1 MITKE
6 SIENLSQRL
15 NIVDIIENYIEVKK
29 QGSSFVCICP
39 FHADKNPSMHINPT
53 KGFYHC
59 FACKAGGDAFKFVM
73 DYEKLS
79 FADAVEKVASLSN
92 FTLSYTK
99 EKQENK
105 KELKSI
111 LPSLNAYFKDNLKH
125 HKEILTYLYQRAL
138 NDKDIAKFELGFA
151 GASEDS
157 IRLLQNQKIPLEDA
171 MSVGALKKDE
181 NNEFYASFIWRITF
195 PIYDH
200 KDLLVGFG
208 GRTLNPNAP
217 AKNVN
222 SPQNIL
228 FDKSRIFYAFN
239 IAKENIAKKKEI
251 IVCEGYMDAIAFHK
265 AGFNNAVA
273 VLGTAL
279 TEHHL
284 PLIRRYDAKVILCF
298 DNDEAG
304 LKAATRSAFLLST
317 NKIDGKVAILQG
329 GKDPAELVAKNESAK
344 LHNILDEGIELGEFY
359 IRRLISTHS
368 IISALDKQKALETIQ
383 KFTFN
388 LEPLVANSYTS
399 LVSNLLKVDEKFIVL
414 SQNSKKTIQTP
425 LISQNKYNFPK
436 EKIHIAELEL
446 IAFLKQ
452 HPDICND
459 FKQISDS
466 VCFKHK
472 ILLDKILEKKGYED
486 SDIREF
492 ENKNIRKNLNYSEF
506 LLGICKV
513 NLAFLNN
520 VKIKNS
526 TLALKKQ
533 LFTLI
538 DKNLNLYF
546 FIMEAAVSYFTPKSE
561 KRKIKK
567 NEHLQCLNLHISLNE
582 DLIKTCKVQGKKIGF
597 KMEFDSQNA
606 LENAKKSLKD
616 KQLDMVCL

>member
-125 HKEILTYLYQRAL
+125 HKEVLTYLYQRAL

-208 GRTLNPNAP
+208 GRTLNPNVP
-217 AKNVN
+217 AKYVN

-239 IAKENIAKKKEI
+239 IAKENIAQKKEI

-273 VLGTAL
+273 VLGTVL

-329 GKDPAELVAKNESAK
+329 GKDPAELVAKNESTK
-344 LHNILDEGIELGEFY
+344 LHDILDEGIELGEFY

-492 ENKNIRKNLNYSEF
+492 ESKNIRKNLNYSEF

-538 DKNLNLYF
+538 DKNLNLL
-546 FIMEAAVSYFTPKSE
+546 
-561 KRKIKK
+561 IKNLNTEELNNFLKEYLSFLKYEK
-567 NEHLQCLNLHISLNE
+567 NEEILQQSFRNLNGIFSNKNFTAY
-582 DLIKTCKVQGKKIGF
+582 DLGF
-597 KMEFDSQNA
+597 SAQDNDEPF
-606 LENAKKSLKD
+606 
-616 KQLDMVCL
+616 

>member
-79 FADAVEKVASLSN
+79 FTDAVEKIANLCN

-99 EKQENK
+99 EKNENK
-105 KELKSI
+105 KELRTI
-111 LPSLNAYFKDNLKH
+111 LPSLNAYFKSNLKH
-125 HKEILTYLYQRAL
+125 HKEALDYLYKRML
-138 NDKDIAKFELGFA
+138 NDQDIAKFELGFA
-151 GASEDS
+151 GSSEDS
-157 IRLLQNQKIPLEDA
+157 IRLFHNEKIPLEDA

-208 GRTLNPNAP
+208 GRTLNPNVP
-217 AKNVN
+217 AKYVN

-239 IAKENIAKKKEI
+239 IAKENIAKKKEM

-329 GKDPAELVAKNESAK
+329 GKDPAELVAKNESTK
-344 LHNILDEGIELGEFY
+344 LYNILDEGIELGEFY

-383 KFTFN
+383 QFTFN

-492 ENKNIRKNLNYSEF
+492 ESKNIRKNLNYSEF

-538 DKNLNLYF
+538 DKNLNLL
-546 FIMEAAVSYFTPKSE
+546 
-561 KRKIKK
+561 IKNLNTEELNNFLKEYLSFLKYEK
-567 NEHLQCLNLHISLNE
+567 NEEILQQSFRNLNGIFGNKNFTAY
-582 DLIKTCKVQGKKIGF
+582 DLGF
-597 KMEFDSQNA
+597 SIQNND
-606 LENAKKSLKD
+606 EPF
-616 KQLDMVCL
+616 

>member
-125 HKEILTYLYQRAL
+125 HKEVLTYLYQRAL

-151 GASEDS
+151 EASEDS

-208 GRTLNPNAP
+208 GRTLNPNVP
-217 AKNVN
+217 AKYVN

-279 TEHHL
+279 TEQHL

-329 GKDPAELVAKNESAK
+329 GKDPAELVAKNESTK
-344 LHNILDEGIELGEFY
+344 LHDILDEGIELGEFY

-492 ENKNIRKNLNYSEF
+492 ESKNIRKNLNYSEF

-538 DKNLNLYF
+538 DKNLNLL
-546 FIMEAAVSYFTPKSE
+546 
-561 KRKIKK
+561 IKNLNTEELNNFLKEYLSFLKYEK
-567 NEHLQCLNLHISLNE
+567 NEEILQQSFRNLNGIFGNKNFTAY
-582 DLIKTCKVQGKKIGF
+582 DLGF
-597 KMEFDSQNA
+597 SIQNND
-606 LENAKKSLKD
+606 EPF
-616 KQLDMVCL
+616 

>member
-125 HKEILTYLYQRAL
+125 HKEVLTYLYQRAL

-208 GRTLNPNAP
+208 GRTLNPNVP
-217 AKNVN
+217 AKYVN

-329 GKDPAELVAKNESAK
+329 GKDPAELVAKNESTK

-368 IISALDKQKALETIQ
+368 IISALDKQKALEAIQ

-492 ENKNIRKNLNYSEF
+492 ESKNIRKNLNYSEF

-538 DKNLNLYF
+538 DKNLDLLIKNLNTEELNNFLKEYLSF
-546 FIMEAAVSYFTPKSE
+546 LKYE
-561 KRKIKK
+561 K
-567 NEHLQCLNLHISLNE
+567 NEEILQQSFRNLNGIFGNKNFTAY
-582 DLIKTCKVQGKKIGF
+582 DLGF
-597 KMEFDSQNA
+597 SIQNND
-606 LENAKKSLKD
+606 EPF
-616 KQLDMVCL
+616 

>member
-39 FHADKNPSMHINPT
+39 FHADKNPSMHINLT

-125 HKEILTYLYQRAL
+125 HKEVLTYLYQRAL

-208 GRTLNPNAP
+208 GRTLNPNVP
-217 AKNVN
+217 AKYVN

-329 GKDPAELVAKNESAK
+329 GKDPAELVAKNESTK

-492 ENKNIRKNLNYSEF
+492 ESKNIRKNLNYSEF

-538 DKNLNLYF
+538 DKNLNL
-546 FIMEAAVSYFTPKSE
+546 
-561 KRKIKK
+561 
-567 NEHLQCLNLHISLNE
+567 
-582 DLIKTCKVQGKKIGF
+582 LIK
-597 KMEFDSQNA
+597 N
-606 LENAKKSLKD
+606 L
-616 KQLDMVCL
+616 

>member
-39 FHADKNPSMHINPT
+39 FHADKNPSMHINPI

-125 HKEILTYLYQRAL
+125 HKEVLTYLYQRAL

-208 GRTLNPNAP
+208 GRTLNPNVP
-217 AKNVN
+217 AKYVN

-329 GKDPAELVAKNESAK
+329 GKDPAELVAKNESTK

-492 ENKNIRKNLNYSEF
+492 ESKNIRKNLNYSEF

-538 DKNLNLYF
+538 DKNLNL
-546 FIMEAAVSYFTPKSE
+546 
-561 KRKIKK
+561 
-567 NEHLQCLNLHISLNE
+567 
-582 DLIKTCKVQGKKIGF
+582 LIKNLNTEELNNF
-597 KMEFDSQNA
+597 
-606 LENAKKSLKD
+606 LKE
-616 KQLDMVCL
+616 

>member
-39 FHADKNPSMHINPT
+39 FHADKNPSMHINLT

-125 HKEILTYLYQRAL
+125 HKEVLTYLYQRAL

-208 GRTLNPNAP
+208 GRTLNPNVP
-217 AKNVN
+217 AKYVN

-279 TEHHL
+279 TEQHL

-329 GKDPAELVAKNESAK
+329 GKDPAELVAKNESTK
-344 LHNILDEGIELGEFY
+344 LHDILDEGIELGEFY

-492 ENKNIRKNLNYSEF
+492 ESKNIRKNLNYSEF

-538 DKNLNLYF
+538 DKNLNLL
-546 FIMEAAVSYFTPKSE
+546 
-561 KRKIKK
+561 IKNLNTEELNNFLKEYLSFLKYEK
-567 NEHLQCLNLHISLNE
+567 NEEILQQSFRNLNGIFGNKNFTAY
-582 DLIKTCKVQGKKIGF
+582 DLGF
-597 KMEFDSQNA
+597 SIQNND
-606 LENAKKSLKD
+606 EPF
-616 KQLDMVCL
+616 

>member
-39 FHADKNPSMHINPT
+39 FHADKNPSMHINPI

-125 HKEILTYLYQRAL
+125 HKEVLTYLYQRAL

-208 GRTLNPNAP
+208 GRTLNPNVP
-217 AKNVN
+217 AKYVN

-329 GKDPAELVAKNESAK
+329 GKDPAELVAKNESTK

-492 ENKNIRKNLNYSEF
+492 ESKNIRKNLNYSEF

-538 DKNLNLYF
+538 DKNLNL
-546 FIMEAAVSYFTPKSE
+546 
-561 KRKIKK
+561 
-567 NEHLQCLNLHISLNE
+567 
-582 DLIKTCKVQGKKIGF
+582 LIKNLNTAELNNF
-597 KMEFDSQNA
+597 
-606 LENAKKSLKD
+606 LKEY
-616 KQLDMVCL
+616 LSFL

>member
-208 GRTLNPNAP
+208 GRTLNPNVP
-217 AKNVN
+217 AKYVN

-329 GKDPAELVAKNESAK
+329 GKDPAELVAKNESTK

-492 ENKNIRKNLNYSEF
+492 ESKNIRKNLNYSEF

-538 DKNLNLYF
+538 DKNLNLL
-546 FIMEAAVSYFTPKSE
+546 
-561 KRKIKK
+561 IKNLNTAELNNFLKEYLSFLKYEK
-567 NEHLQCLNLHISLNE
+567 NEEILQQSFRNL
-582 DLIKTCKVQGKKIGF
+582 
-597 KMEFDSQNA
+597 
-606 LENAKKSLKD
+606 
-616 KQLDMVCL
+616 

>member
-15 NIVDIIENYIEVKK
+15 NIIDIIENYIEVKK

-125 HKEILTYLYQRAL
+125 HKEVLTYLYQRAL

-208 GRTLNPNAP
+208 GRTLNPNVP
-217 AKNVN
+217 AKYVN

-329 GKDPAELVAKNESAK
+329 GKDPAELVAKNESTK
-344 LHNILDEGIELGEFY
+344 LHDILDEGIELGEFY

-414 SQNSKKTIQTP
+414 SQNSKKIIQTP

-492 ENKNIRKNLNYSEF
+492 ESKNIRKNLNYSEF

-520 VKIKNS
+520 IKIKNS

-538 DKNLNLYF
+538 DKNLNL
-546 FIMEAAVSYFTPKSE
+546 
-561 KRKIKK
+561 
-567 NEHLQCLNLHISLNE
+567 
-582 DLIKTCKVQGKKIGF
+582 LIKNLNT
-597 KMEFDSQNA
+597 
-606 LENAKKSLKD
+606 
-616 KQLDMVCL
+616 

>member
-125 HKEILTYLYQRAL
+125 HKEVLTYLYQRAL

-157 IRLLQNQKIPLEDA
+157 IRLLQNQNIPLEDA

-208 GRTLNPNAP
+208 GRTLNPNVP
-217 AKNVN
+217 AKYVN

-304 LKAATRSAFLLST
+304 LKAATRSAFLLSA

-329 GKDPAELVAKNESAK
+329 GKDPAELVAKNESTK
-344 LHNILDEGIELGEFY
+344 LHDILDEGIELGEFY

-368 IISALDKQKALETIQ
+368 IISALDKQKVLETIQ

-414 SQNSKKTIQTP
+414 SQNSKKNIQTP

-492 ENKNIRKNLNYSEF
+492 ESKNIRKNLNYSEF

-538 DKNLNLYF
+538 DKNLNLL
-546 FIMEAAVSYFTPKSE
+546 
-561 KRKIKK
+561 IKNLNTEELNSFLKEYLSFLKYEK
-567 NEHLQCLNLHISLNE
+567 NEEILQQSFRNLNGIFGNKNFTAY
-582 DLIKTCKVQGKKIGF
+582 DLGF
-597 KMEFDSQNA
+597 SIQNND
-606 LENAKKSLKD
+606 EPF
-616 KQLDMVCL
+616 

>member
-217 AKNVN
+217 AKYVN

-329 GKDPAELVAKNESAK
+329 GKDPAELVAKNESAKK

-538 DKNLNLYF
+538 DKNLNLL
-546 FIMEAAVSYFTPKSE
+546 
-561 KRKIKK
+561 IKNLNTEELNNFLKEYLSFLKYEK
-567 NEHLQCLNLHISLNE
+567 NEEILQQSFRNLNGIFGNKNFTAY
-582 DLIKTCKVQGKKIGF
+582 DLGF
-597 KMEFDSQNA
+597 SIQNND
-606 LENAKKSLKD
+606 EPF
-616 KQLDMVCL
+616 

>member
-39 FHADKNPSMHINPT
+39 FHADKNPSMHINPI

-125 HKEILTYLYQRAL
+125 HKEVLTYLYQRAL

-208 GRTLNPNAP
+208 GRTLNPNVP
-217 AKNVN
+217 AKYVN

-329 GKDPAELVAKNESAK
+329 GKDPAELVAKNESTK

-492 ENKNIRKNLNYSEF
+492 ESKNIRKNLNYSEF

-538 DKNLNLYF
+538 DKNLNLL
-546 FIMEAAVSYFTPKSE
+546 
-561 KRKIKK
+561 IKNLNTEELNNFLKEYLSFLKYEK
-567 NEHLQCLNLHISLNE
+567 NEEILQQSFRNLNGIFGN
-582 DLIKTCKVQGKKIGF
+582 
-597 KMEFDSQNA
+597 
-606 LENAKKSLKD
+606 
-616 KQLDMVCL
+616 

>member
-125 HKEILTYLYQRAL
+125 HKEVLTYLYQRAL

-208 GRTLNPNAP
+208 GRTLNPNVP
-217 AKNVN
+217 AKYVN

-329 GKDPAELVAKNESAK
+329 GKDPAELVAKNESTK

-383 KFTFN
+383 QFTFN

-492 ENKNIRKNLNYSEF
+492 ESKNIRKNLNYSEF

-538 DKNLNLYF
+538 DKNLNLL
-546 FIMEAAVSYFTPKSE
+546 
-561 KRKIKK
+561 IKNLNTEELNNFLKEYLSFLKYEK
-567 NEHLQCLNLHISLNE
+567 NEEILQQSFRNLNGIFGNKNFTAY
-582 DLIKTCKVQGKKIGF
+582 DLGF
-597 KMEFDSQNA
+597 SIQNND
-606 LENAKKSLKD
+606 EPF
-616 KQLDMVCL
+616 

>member
-39 FHADKNPSMHINPT
+39 FHADKNPSMHINPI

-125 HKEILTYLYQRAL
+125 HKEVLTYLYQRAL

-208 GRTLNPNAP
+208 GRTLNPNVP
-217 AKNVN
+217 AKYVN

-329 GKDPAELVAKNESAK
+329 GKDPAELVAKNESTK

-492 ENKNIRKNLNYSEF
+492 ESKNIQKNLNYSEF

-538 DKNLNLYF
+538 DKNLNLL
-546 FIMEAAVSYFTPKSE
+546 
-561 KRKIKK
+561 IKNLNTAELNNFLKEYLSFLKYEK
-567 NEHLQCLNLHISLNE
+567 NEEILQQSFRNLNGIFGNKNFTAY
-582 DLIKTCKVQGKKIGF
+582 DLGF
-597 KMEFDSQNA
+597 SIQNND
-606 LENAKKSLKD
+606 EPF
-616 KQLDMVCL
+616 

>member
-29 QGSSFVCICP
+29 QGSSFVCTCP

-125 HKEILTYLYQRAL
+125 HKEVLTYLYQRAL

-217 AKNVN
+217 AKYVN

-329 GKDPAELVAKNESAK
+329 GKDPAELVAKNESTK

-492 ENKNIRKNLNYSEF
+492 ESKNIRKNLNYSEF

-538 DKNLNLYF
+538 DKNLNLL
-546 FIMEAAVSYFTPKSE
+546 
-561 KRKIKK
+561 IKNLNTAELNNFLKEYLSFLKYEK
-567 NEHLQCLNLHISLNE
+567 NEEILQQSFRNLNGIFGNKNFTAY
-582 DLIKTCKVQGKKIGF
+582 DLGF
-597 KMEFDSQNA
+597 SIQNND
-606 LENAKKSLKD
+606 EPF
-616 KQLDMVCL
+616 

>member
-39 FHADKNPSMHINPT
+39 FHADKNPSMHINPI

-125 HKEILTYLYQRAL
+125 HKEVLTYLYQRAL

-208 GRTLNPNAP
+208 GRTLNPNVP
-217 AKNVN
+217 AKYVN

-329 GKDPAELVAKNESAK
+329 GKDPAELVAKNESTK

-492 ENKNIRKNLNYSEF
+492 ESKNIRKNLNYSEF

-538 DKNLNLYF
+538 DKNLNLL
-546 FIMEAAVSYFTPKSE
+546 
-561 KRKIKK
+561 IKNLNTAELNNFLKEYLSFLKHEK
-567 NEHLQCLNLHISLNE
+567 NEEILQQSFRNLNGIFGNKNFTAY
-582 DLIKTCKVQGKKIGF
+582 DLGF
-597 KMEFDSQNA
+597 SIQNYD
-606 LENAKKSLKD
+606 EPF
-616 KQLDMVCL
+616 

>member
-1 MITKE
+1 
-6 SIENLSQRL
+6 
-15 NIVDIIENYIEVKK
+15 
-29 QGSSFVCICP
+29 
-39 FHADKNPSMHINPT
+39 

-79 FADAVEKVASLSN
+79 FTDAVEKVASLSN

-208 GRTLNPNAP
+208 GRTLNPNVP
-217 AKNVN
+217 AKYVN

-329 GKDPAELVAKNESAK
+329 GKDPAELVAKNESTK

-492 ENKNIRKNLNYSEF
+492 ESKNIRKNLNYSEF

-538 DKNLNLYF
+538 DKNLNLL
-546 FIMEAAVSYFTPKSE
+546 
-561 KRKIKK
+561 IKNLNTAELNNFLKEYLSFLKYEK
-567 NEHLQCLNLHISLNE
+567 NEEILQQSFRNLNGIFGNKNFTAY
-582 DLIKTCKVQGKKIGF
+582 DLGF
-597 KMEFDSQNA
+597 SIQN
-606 LENAKKSLKD
+606 ND
-616 KQLDMVCL
+616 KPF

>member
-39 FHADKNPSMHINPT
+39 FHADKNPSMHINPI

-125 HKEILTYLYQRAL
+125 HKEVLTYLYQRAL

-208 GRTLNPNAP
+208 GRTLNPNVP
-217 AKNVN
+217 AKYVN

-329 GKDPAELVAKNESAK
+329 GKDPAELVAKNESTK

-383 KFTFN
+383 QFTFN

-414 SQNSKKTIQTP
+414 SQNSKKNIQTP

-472 ILLDKILEKKGYED
+472 ILLDKILKKKGYED

-492 ENKNIRKNLNYSEF
+492 ESKNIRKNLNYSEF

-538 DKNLNLYF
+538 DKNLNLL
-546 FIMEAAVSYFTPKSE
+546 
-561 KRKIKK
+561 IKNLNTEELNNFLKEYLSFLKYEK
-567 NEHLQCLNLHISLNE
+567 NEEILQQSFRNLNGIFGNKNFTAY
-582 DLIKTCKVQGKKIGF
+582 DLGF
-597 KMEFDSQNA
+597 SIQNND
-606 LENAKKSLKD
+606 EPF
-616 KQLDMVCL
+616 

>member
-217 AKNVN
+217 AKYVN

-538 DKNLNLYF
+538 DKNLNL
-546 FIMEAAVSYFTPKSE
+546 
-561 KRKIKK
+561 
-567 NEHLQCLNLHISLNE
+567 
-582 DLIKTCKVQGKKIGF
+582 LIKNLNTEELNNF
-597 KMEFDSQNA
+597 
-606 LENAKKSLKD
+606 L
-616 KQLDMVCL
+616 

>member
-1 MITKE
+1 MIAKE

-125 HKEILTYLYQRAL
+125 HKEVLTYLYQRAL

-208 GRTLNPNAP
+208 GRTLNPNVP
-217 AKNVN
+217 AKYVN

-329 GKDPAELVAKNESAK
+329 GKDPAELVAKNESTK

-492 ENKNIRKNLNYSEF
+492 ESKNIRKNLNYSEF

-538 DKNLNLYF
+538 DKNLNL
-546 FIMEAAVSYFTPKSE
+546 
-561 KRKIKK
+561 
-567 NEHLQCLNLHISLNE
+567 
-582 DLIKTCKVQGKKIGF
+582 LIKNLNT
-597 KMEFDSQNA
+597 E
-606 LENAKKSLKD
+606 
-616 KQLDMVCL
+616 

>member
-208 GRTLNPNAP
+208 GRTLNPNVP
-217 AKNVN
+217 AKYVN

-329 GKDPAELVAKNESAK
+329 GKDPAELVAKNESTK

-492 ENKNIRKNLNYSEF
+492 ESKNIRKNLNYSEF

-538 DKNLNLYF
+538 DKNLNLL
-546 FIMEAAVSYFTPKSE
+546 
-561 KRKIKK
+561 IKNLNTAELNNFLKEYLSFLKYEK
-567 NEHLQCLNLHISLNE
+567 NEEILQQSFRNLNGIFGNKNFTAY
-582 DLIKTCKVQGKKIGF
+582 DLGF
-597 KMEFDSQNA
+597 SIQN
-606 LENAKKSLKD
+606 ND
-616 KQLDMVCL
+616 

>member
-208 GRTLNPNAP
+208 GRTLNPNVP
-217 AKNVN
+217 AKYVN

-329 GKDPAELVAKNESAK
+329 GKDPAELVAKNESTK

-492 ENKNIRKNLNYSEF
+492 ESKNIRKNLNYSEF

-538 DKNLNLYF
+538 DKNLNL
-546 FIMEAAVSYFTPKSE
+546 
-561 KRKIKK
+561 
-567 NEHLQCLNLHISLNE
+567 
-582 DLIKTCKVQGKKIGF
+582 LIKNLNTAELNNF
-597 KMEFDSQNA
+597 
-606 LENAKKSLKD
+606 LKEY
-616 KQLDMVCL
+616 L

>member
-39 FHADKNPSMHINPT
+39 FHADKNPSMHINPI

-125 HKEILTYLYQRAL
+125 HKEVLTYLYQRAL

-208 GRTLNPNAP
+208 GRTLNPNVP
-217 AKNVN
+217 AKYVN

-329 GKDPAELVAKNESAK
+329 GKDPAELVAKNESTK

-492 ENKNIRKNLNYSEF
+492 ESKNIRKNLNYSEF

-538 DKNLNLYF
+538 DKNLNLL
-546 FIMEAAVSYFTPKSE
+546 
-561 KRKIKK
+561 IKNLNTEELNNFLKEYLSFLKYEK
-567 NEHLQCLNLHISLNE
+567 NEEILQQSFRNLNGIF
-582 DLIKTCKVQGKKIGF
+582 G
-597 KMEFDSQNA
+597 
-606 LENAKKSLKD
+606 
-616 KQLDMVCL
+616 

>member
-1 MITKE
+1 MITKK

-39 FHADKNPSMHINPT
+39 FHADKNPSMHINPI

-125 HKEILTYLYQRAL
+125 HKEVLTYLYQRAL

-208 GRTLNPNAP
+208 GRTLNPNVP
-217 AKNVN
+217 AKYVN

-329 GKDPAELVAKNESAK
+329 GKDPAELVAKNESTK

-492 ENKNIRKNLNYSEF
+492 ESKNIRKNLNYSEF

-538 DKNLNLYF
+538 DKNLNLL
-546 FIMEAAVSYFTPKSE
+546 
-561 KRKIKK
+561 IKNLNTAELNNFLKEYLSFLKYEK
-567 NEHLQCLNLHISLNE
+567 NEEILQQSFRNLNGIFGNKNFTAY
-582 DLIKTCKVQGKKIGF
+582 DLGF
-597 KMEFDSQNA
+597 SIQNND
-606 LENAKKSLKD
+606 EPF
-616 KQLDMVCL
+616 

>member
-29 QGSSFVCICP
+29 QGSSFVCVCP

-79 FADAVEKVASLSN
+79 FTDAVEKIANLCN

-99 EKQENK
+99 EKNENK
-105 KELKSI
+105 KELRTI
-111 LPSLNAYFKDNLKH
+111 LPSLNAYFKSNLKH
-125 HKEILTYLYQRAL
+125 HKEALDYLYKRTL
-138 NDKDIAKFELGFA
+138 NDQDIAKFELGFA
-151 GASEDS
+151 GSSEDS
-157 IRLLQNQKIPLEDA
+157 IRLFHNEKIPLEDA

-208 GRTLNPNAP
+208 GRTLNPNVA
-217 AKNVN
+217 AKYVN

-239 IAKENIAKKKEI
+239 IAKENIAKKKEM

-329 GKDPAELVAKNESAK
+329 GKDPAELVAKNESTK
-344 LHNILDEGIELGEFY
+344 LYNILDEGIELGEFY

-383 KFTFN
+383 QFTFK

-492 ENKNIRKNLNYSEF
+492 ESKNIRKNLNYSEF

-538 DKNLNLYF
+538 DKNLNLL
-546 FIMEAAVSYFTPKSE
+546 
-561 KRKIKK
+561 IKNLNTEELNNFLKEYLSFLKYEK
-567 NEHLQCLNLHISLNE
+567 NEEILQQSFRNLNGIFGNKNFTAY
-582 DLIKTCKVQGKKIGF
+582 DLGF
-597 KMEFDSQNA
+597 SIQNND
-606 LENAKKSLKD
+606 EPF
-616 KQLDMVCL
+616 

>member
-39 FHADKNPSMHINPT
+39 FHADKNPSMHINPI

-125 HKEILTYLYQRAL
+125 HKEVLTYLYQRAL

-208 GRTLNPNAP
+208 GRTLNPNVP
-217 AKNVN
+217 AKYVN

-329 GKDPAELVAKNESAK
+329 GKDPAELVAKNESTK

-383 KFTFN
+383 QFTFN

-414 SQNSKKTIQTP
+414 SQNSKKNIQTP

-492 ENKNIRKNLNYSEF
+492 ESKNIRKNLNYSEF

-538 DKNLNLYF
+538 DKNLNLL
-546 FIMEAAVSYFTPKSE
+546 
-561 KRKIKK
+561 IKNLNTEELNNFLKEYLSFLKYEK
-567 NEHLQCLNLHISLNE
+567 NEEILQQSFRNLNGIFGNKNFTAY
-582 DLIKTCKVQGKKIGF
+582 DLVFSI
-597 KMEFDSQNA
+597 QNND
-606 LENAKKSLKD
+606 EPF
-616 KQLDMVCL
+616 

>member
-125 HKEILTYLYQRAL
+125 HKEVLTYLYQRAL

-181 NNEFYASFIWRITF
+181 NNEFYASFIWRVTF

-208 GRTLNPNAP
+208 GRTLNPNVP
-217 AKNVN
+217 AKYVN

-329 GKDPAELVAKNESAK
+329 GKDPAELVAKNESTK
-344 LHNILDEGIELGEFY
+344 LHDILDEGIELGEFY

-414 SQNSKKTIQTP
+414 SQNSKKNIQTP

-492 ENKNIRKNLNYSEF
+492 ESKNIRKNLNYSEF

-526 TLALKKQ
+526 TLALIKQ

-538 DKNLNLYF
+538 DKNLNLL
-546 FIMEAAVSYFTPKSE
+546 
-561 KRKIKK
+561 IKNLNTEELNNFLKEYLSFLKYEK
-567 NEHLQCLNLHISLNE
+567 NEEILQQSFRNLNGIFGNKNFTAY
-582 DLIKTCKVQGKKIGF
+582 DLGF
-597 KMEFDSQNA
+597 SIQNND
-606 LENAKKSLKD
+606 EPF
-616 KQLDMVCL
+616 

>member
-125 HKEILTYLYQRAL
+125 HKEVLTYLYQRAL

-157 IRLLQNQKIPLEDA
+157 IRLLQNQKISLEDA

-208 GRTLNPNAP
+208 GRTLNPNVP
-217 AKNVN
+217 AKYVN

-329 GKDPAELVAKNESAK
+329 GKDPAELVAKNESTK

-492 ENKNIRKNLNYSEF
+492 ESKNIRKNLNYSEF

-538 DKNLNLYF
+538 DKNLSLLIKNLNTEELNNFLKEYLSF
-546 FIMEAAVSYFTPKSE
+546 LKYE
-561 KRKIKK
+561 K
-567 NEHLQCLNLHISLNE
+567 NEEILQQSFRNLNGIFSNKNFTAC
-582 DLIKTCKVQGKKIGF
+582 DLGF
-597 KMEFDSQNA
+597 SAQDNDEPF
-606 LENAKKSLKD
+606 
-616 KQLDMVCL
+616 

>member
-217 AKNVN
+217 AKYVN

-492 ENKNIRKNLNYSEF
+492 ESKNIRKNLNYSEF

-538 DKNLNLYF
+538 DKNLNLL
-546 FIMEAAVSYFTPKSE
+546 
-561 KRKIKK
+561 IKNLNTEELNNFLKEYLSFLKYEK
-567 NEHLQCLNLHISLNE
+567 NEEILQQSFRNLNGIFGNKNFTAY
-582 DLIKTCKVQGKKIGF
+582 DLGF
-597 KMEFDSQNA
+597 SIQNND
-606 LENAKKSLKD
+606 EPF
-616 KQLDMVCL
+616 

>member
-39 FHADKNPSMHINPT
+39 FHADKNPSMYINPI

-125 HKEILTYLYQRAL
+125 HKEVLTYLYQRAL

-208 GRTLNPNAP
+208 GRTLNPNVP
-217 AKNVN
+217 AKYVN

-251 IVCEGYMDAIAFHK
+251 KVCEGYMDAIAFHK

-329 GKDPAELVAKNESAK
+329 GKDPAELVAKNESTK

-492 ENKNIRKNLNYSEF
+492 ESKNIRKNLNYSEF

-538 DKNLNLYF
+538 DKNLNLLVKNLNNEELNNFLKEYLIF
-546 FIMEAAVSYFTPKSE
+546 LKYE
-561 KRKIKK
+561 K
-567 NEHLQCLNLHISLNE
+567 NEEILQQSFRNLNGIFGNKNFTAY
-582 DLIKTCKVQGKKIGF
+582 DLGF
-597 KMEFDSQNA
+597 STQDNDEPF
-606 LENAKKSLKD
+606 
-616 KQLDMVCL
+616 

>member
-15 NIVDIIENYIEVKK
+15 NIVDVIENYIEVKK

-111 LPSLNAYFKDNLKH
+111 LPNLNAYFKDNLKH
-125 HKEILTYLYQRAL
+125 HKEVLTYLYQRAL

-157 IRLLQNQKIPLEDA
+157 IRLLQNQNIPLEDA

-208 GRTLNPNAP
+208 GRTLNPNVP
-217 AKNVN
+217 AKYVN

-329 GKDPAELVAKNESAK
+329 GKDPAELVAKNESTK

-414 SQNSKKTIQTP
+414 SQNSKKPIQTP

-538 DKNLNLYF
+538 DKNLNLL
-546 FIMEAAVSYFTPKSE
+546 
-561 KRKIKK
+561 IKNLNTEELNNFLKEYLSFLKYEK
-567 NEHLQCLNLHISLNE
+567 NEEILQQSFRNLNGIFSNKNFTAY
-582 DLIKTCKVQGKKIGF
+582 DLGF
-597 KMEFDSQNA
+597 STQDNDEPF
-606 LENAKKSLKD
+606 
-616 KQLDMVCL
+616 

>member
-217 AKNVN
+217 AKYVN

-472 ILLDKILEKKGYED
+472 ILSDKILEKKGYED

-538 DKNLNLYF
+538 DKNLNLL
-546 FIMEAAVSYFTPKSE
+546 
-561 KRKIKK
+561 IKNLNTEELNNFLKEYLSFLKYEK
-567 NEHLQCLNLHISLNE
+567 NEEILQQSFRNLNGIFGNKNFTAY
-582 DLIKTCKVQGKKIGF
+582 DLGF
-597 KMEFDSQNA
+597 SIQNND
-606 LENAKKSLKD
+606 EPF
-616 KQLDMVCL
+616 

>member
-79 FADAVEKVASLSN
+79 FSDAVEKVASLSN

-125 HKEILTYLYQRAL
+125 HKEVLTYLYQRAL

-157 IRLLQNQKIPLEDA
+157 IRLLQNQKIPLENA

-208 GRTLNPNAP
+208 GRTLNPNVP
-217 AKNVN
+217 AKYVN

-329 GKDPAELVAKNESAK
+329 GKDPAELVAKNESTK
-344 LHNILDEGIELGEFY
+344 LHDILDEGIELGEFY

-414 SQNSKKTIQTP
+414 SQNSKKNIQTP

-492 ENKNIRKNLNYSEF
+492 ESKNIRKNLNYSEF

-538 DKNLNLYF
+538 DKNLNLL
-546 FIMEAAVSYFTPKSE
+546 
-561 KRKIKK
+561 IKNLNTEELNNFLKEYLSFLKYEK
-567 NEHLQCLNLHISLNE
+567 NEEILQQSFRNLNGIFGNKNFTAY
-582 DLIKTCKVQGKKIGF
+582 DLGF
-597 KMEFDSQNA
+597 SIQNND
-606 LENAKKSLKD
+606 EPF
-616 KQLDMVCL
+616 

>member
-29 QGSSFVCICP
+29 QGSSFVCVCP

-79 FADAVEKVASLSN
+79 FTDAVEKIANLCN

-99 EKQENK
+99 EKNENK
-105 KELKSI
+105 KELRTI
-111 LPSLNAYFKDNLKH
+111 LPSLNAYFKSNLKH
-125 HKEILTYLYQRAL
+125 HKEALDYLYKRTL
-138 NDKDIAKFELGFA
+138 NDQDIAKFELGFA
-151 GASEDS
+151 GSSEDS
-157 IRLLQNQKIPLEDA
+157 IRLFHNEKIPLEDA

-208 GRTLNPNAP
+208 GRTLNPNVA
-217 AKNVN
+217 AKYVN

-239 IAKENIAKKKEI
+239 IAKENIAKKKEM

-329 GKDPAELVAKNESAK
+329 GKDPAELVAKNESTK
-344 LHNILDEGIELGEFY
+344 LHDILDEGIELGEFY
-359 IRRLISTHS
+359 IRRLISTHF

-414 SQNSKKTIQTP
+414 SQNSKKNIQTP

-492 ENKNIRKNLNYSEF
+492 ESKNIRKNLNYSEF

-538 DKNLNLYF
+538 DKNLNLL
-546 FIMEAAVSYFTPKSE
+546 
-561 KRKIKK
+561 IKNLNTEELNNFLKEYLSFLKYEK
-567 NEHLQCLNLHISLNE
+567 NEEILQQSFRNLNGIFGNKNFTAY
-582 DLIKTCKVQGKKIGF
+582 DLGF
-597 KMEFDSQNA
+597 SIQNND
-606 LENAKKSLKD
+606 EPF
-616 KQLDMVCL
+616 

>member
-39 FHADKNPSMHINPT
+39 FHADKNPSMHINPI

-79 FADAVEKVASLSN
+79 FADAVEKVANLSN

-125 HKEILTYLYQRAL
+125 HKEVLTYLYQRAL

-208 GRTLNPNAP
+208 GRTLNPNVP
-217 AKNVN
+217 AKYVN

-329 GKDPAELVAKNESAK
+329 GKDPAELVAKNESTK

-492 ENKNIRKNLNYSEF
+492 ESKNIRKNLNYSEF

-538 DKNLNLYF
+538 DKNLNLL
-546 FIMEAAVSYFTPKSE
+546 
-561 KRKIKK
+561 IKNLNTEELNNFLKEYLSFLKYEK
-567 NEHLQCLNLHISLNE
+567 NEEILQQSFRNLNGIFGNKNFTAY
-582 DLIKTCKVQGKKIGF
+582 DLGF
-597 KMEFDSQNA
+597 SIQNND
-606 LENAKKSLKD
+606 EPF
-616 KQLDMVCL
+616 

>member
-39 FHADKNPSMHINPT
+39 FHADKNPSMYINPI

-125 HKEILTYLYQRAL
+125 HKEVLTYLYQRAL

-208 GRTLNPNAP
+208 GRTLNPNVP
-217 AKNVN
+217 AKYVN

-329 GKDPAELVAKNESAK
+329 GKDPAELVAKNESTK

-492 ENKNIRKNLNYSEF
+492 ESKNIRKNLNYSEF

-538 DKNLNLYF
+538 DKNLNLL
-546 FIMEAAVSYFTPKSE
+546 
-561 KRKIKK
+561 IKNLNTEELNNFLKEYLSFLKYEK
-567 NEHLQCLNLHISLNE
+567 NEEILQQSFRNLNGIFGNKNFTAY
-582 DLIKTCKVQGKKIGF
+582 DLGF
-597 KMEFDSQNA
+597 SIQNND
-606 LENAKKSLKD
+606 EPF
-616 KQLDMVCL
+616 

>member
-39 FHADKNPSMHINPT
+39 FHADKNPSMHINPI

-79 FADAVEKVASLSN
+79 FTDAVEKVASLSN

-125 HKEILTYLYQRAL
+125 HKEVLTYLYQRAL

-208 GRTLNPNAP
+208 GRTLNPNVP
-217 AKNVN
+217 AKYVN

-329 GKDPAELVAKNESAK
+329 GKDPAELVAKNESTK

-492 ENKNIRKNLNYSEF
+492 ESKNIRKNLSYSEF

-538 DKNLNLYF
+538 DKNLNLL
-546 FIMEAAVSYFTPKSE
+546 
-561 KRKIKK
+561 IKNLNTEELNNFLKEYLSFLKYEK
-567 NEHLQCLNLHISLNE
+567 NEEILQQSFRNLNGIFGNKNFTAY
-582 DLIKTCKVQGKKIGF
+582 DLGF
-597 KMEFDSQNA
+597 SIQNND
-606 LENAKKSLKD
+606 EPF
-616 KQLDMVCL
+616 

>member
-125 HKEILTYLYQRAL
+125 HKEALTYLYQRAL

-181 NNEFYASFIWRITF
+181 NNEFYASFIWRVIF

-208 GRTLNPNAP
+208 GRTLNPNVP
-217 AKNVN
+217 AKYVN

-329 GKDPAELVAKNESAK
+329 GKDPAELVAKNESTK

-383 KFTFN
+383 QFTFN

-492 ENKNIRKNLNYSEF
+492 ESKNIRKNLNYSEF

-538 DKNLNLYF
+538 DKNLNLL
-546 FIMEAAVSYFTPKSE
+546 
-561 KRKIKK
+561 IKNLNTEELNNFLKEYLSFLKYEK
-567 NEHLQCLNLHISLNE
+567 NEEILQQSFRNLNGIFGNKNFTAY
-582 DLIKTCKVQGKKIGF
+582 DLGF
-597 KMEFDSQNA
+597 SIQNND
-606 LENAKKSLKD
+606 EPF
-616 KQLDMVCL
+616 

>member
-39 FHADKNPSMHINPT
+39 FHADKNPSMHINPI

-125 HKEILTYLYQRAL
+125 HKEVLTYLYQRAL

-208 GRTLNPNAP
+208 GRTLNPNVP
-217 AKNVN
+217 AKYVN

-329 GKDPAELVAKNESAK
+329 GKDPAELVAKNESTK
-344 LHNILDEGIELGEFY
+344 LYNILDEGIELGEFY

-492 ENKNIRKNLNYSEF
+492 ESKNIRKNLNYSEF

-538 DKNLNLYF
+538 DKNLNLL
-546 FIMEAAVSYFTPKSE
+546 
-561 KRKIKK
+561 IKNLNTEELNNFLKEYLSFLKYEK
-567 NEHLQCLNLHISLNE
+567 NEEILQQSFRNLNGIFGN
-582 DLIKTCKVQGKKIGF
+582 K
-597 KMEFDSQNA
+597 N
-606 LENAKKSLKD
+606 
-616 KQLDMVCL
+616 